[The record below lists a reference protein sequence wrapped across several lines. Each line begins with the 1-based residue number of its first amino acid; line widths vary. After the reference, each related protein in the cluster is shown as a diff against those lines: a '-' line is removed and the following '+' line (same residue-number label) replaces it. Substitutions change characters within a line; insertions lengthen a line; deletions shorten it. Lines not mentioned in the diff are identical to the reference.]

1 MQNITTSI
9 LEMATECMQLADDR
23 TDLITPAEY
32 ILLMELIII
41 QAQRRKA
48 ICEYNS
54 RPTKGSIG

>member
-9 LEMATECMQLADDR
+9 LELATECMQLADDR
-23 TDLITPAEY
+23 SDLISPEEY

-48 ICEYNS
+48 ICEYS
-54 RPTKGSIG
+54 KKVA